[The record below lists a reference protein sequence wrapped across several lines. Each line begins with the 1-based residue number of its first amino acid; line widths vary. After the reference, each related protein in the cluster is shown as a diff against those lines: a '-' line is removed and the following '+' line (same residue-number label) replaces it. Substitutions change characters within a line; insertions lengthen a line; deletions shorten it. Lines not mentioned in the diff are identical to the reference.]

1 MTMIVHR
8 SITTPI
14 RPSLG
19 WFETWQ
25 GTDKGLIRCW
35 ELGRERALKSPD
47 IAERCQAGELP
58 VLGWK
63 GGVDRQL
70 KKLEKYGALN
80 YLAQWQG
87 LRGED
92 LLIDPSQEYTLTCS
106 RTGMV
111 VTFTP
116 DRAKYLN
123 QAIETDDESVSTQG
137 RFASGISGQPLF
149 V

>member
-1 MTMIVHR
+1 MNQRIHR
-8 SITTPI
+8 SIDTPL
-14 RPSLG
+14 RSGLTREDL
-19 WFETWQ
+19 WEAR
-25 GTDKGLIRCW
+25 DKGLIKCW
-35 ELGRERALKSPD
+35 EIGRQRAVRFPD
-47 IAERCQAGELP
+47 LTQQCLAGELP

-63 GGVDRQL
+63 DSVSHNL
-70 KKLEKYGALN
+70 KKLEKYGSLK

-92 LLIDPSQEYTLTCS
+92 LDVDLGEERALTCS

-123 QAIETDDESVSTQG
+123 QVTEVEG
-137 RFASGISGQPLF
+137 
-149 V
+149 